1 MDQHIDDLEQEVNEY
16 ISGLPGFDLDVYRD
30 IFSSEY
36 VNNVI
41 YNHPERIRR
50 IQPVLDRLGFIRNTH
65 FVLTMIFDNFWNIC
79 QERDNAYRYQLKR
92 SLLNH
97 TRDALE
103 RLHPASV
110 AATLIGTDK
119 VVVLL
124 ECAGMNVKQAEDY
137 AYRCAQV
144 LRDDIMEKTTYSV
157 SIGVSYYCS
166 SPALAW
172 RAYEQSFQALS
183 GSFAVGYAQV
193 LRPQR
198 RESAENVVKQN
209 EVAAIARRFSVAVSA
224 RKPELCQKYV
234 DHLFQRLSIITADE
248 NYIRSYVVLVL
259 SEVTQYCIR
268 LGMDAS
274 GLSQRLIM
282 VIQRVFQAGT
292 IARLQEETAGFL
304 KEMISRED
312 ARERFSRNRM
322 NIAHAYVEQFFAED
336 ISLDDMARL
345 CGCSEAYFCRQF
357 KKTYGRT
364 YTDLLSQCR
373 MERAKELLRNG
384 DDMSISEIAE
394 AVGFHNFSHFCV
406 CFRKATGKTP
416 GSFRRDENRQ
426 KNGDVH
432 FE

>member
-1 MDQHIDDLEQEVNEY
+1 MGGETERLEREINAY
-16 ISGLPGFDLDVYRD
+16 LTGLPGFDLDVYRD

-79 QERDNAYRYQLKR
+79 QKRDNAYRYQLKR

-97 TRDALE
+97 TREALG

-124 ECAGMNVKQAEDY
+124 ECADMAPQAAEDY
-137 AYRCAQV
+137 AYCCAQM
-144 LRDDIMEKTTYSV
+144 LRDDIMANTTFSV
-157 SIGVSYYCS
+157 SIGVSRYCRS
-166 SPALAW
+166 QALAW

-193 LRPQR
+193 LRPQ
-198 RESAENVVKQN
+198 EKKAAENVVRQN
-209 EVAAIARRFSVAVSA
+209 EVAAIAKRFSVAISA
-224 RKPELCQKYV
+224 GRPELCQKYV
-234 DHLFQRLSIITADE
+234 DHLFQRLSIIMADE

-259 SEVTQYCIR
+259 SEVMQYCIR
-268 LGMDAS
+268 LGMDAND
-274 GLSQRLIM
+274 LSQRLIM

-292 IARLQEETAGFL
+292 IARLQEETADFL

-416 GSFRRDENRQ
+416 SSFRRGENRQ

>member
-1 MDQHIDDLEQEVNEY
+1 MGSEMCI
-16 ISGLPGFDLDVYRD
+16 RD
-30 IFSSEY
+30 
-36 VNNVI
+36 
-41 YNHPERIRR
+41 
-50 IQPVLDRLGFIRNTH
+50 
-65 FVLTMIFDNFWNIC
+65 
-79 QERDNAYRYQLKR
+79 
-92 SLLNH
+92 
-97 TRDALE
+97 

-124 ECAGMNVKQAEDY
+124 ECADMAPQAAEDY
-137 AYRCAQV
+137 AYCCAQM
-144 LRDDIMEKTTYSV
+144 LRDDIMANTTFSV
-157 SIGVSYYCS
+157 SIGVSRYCRS
-166 SPALAW
+166 QALAW

-193 LRPQR
+193 LRPQ
-198 RESAENVVKQN
+198 EKKAAENVVRQN
-209 EVAAIARRFSVAVSA
+209 EVAAIAKRFSVAISA
-224 RKPELCQKYV
+224 GRPELCQKYV
-234 DHLFQRLSIITADE
+234 DHLFQRLSIIMADE

-259 SEVTQYCIR
+259 SEVMQYCIR
-268 LGMDAS
+268 LGMDAND
-274 GLSQRLIM
+274 LSQRLVIM
-282 VIQRVFQAGT
+282 IQRVFQAGT
-292 IARLQEETAGFL
+292 IARLQEETADFL

-416 GSFRRDENRQ
+416 SSFRRGENRQ